1 MNPLDLLKVK
11 FQVTTT
17 NPSGNLGKNIWLSL
31 KDIQQSQGWKGLYRG
46 IIPNI
51 AGNAS
56 SWGLY
61 FLLCVTSLISGIP
74 RLDLYLKLQHAQ
86 KACFRWRYYKTTLS
100 ISIPHMFCSSEF
112 ALLNLRNPG
121 FHVLTRCPSSFYRR
135 CDGHHHQPP
144 VACPSAD
151 VYIAS

>member
-17 NPSGNLGKNIWLSL
+17 NPSGNLGKHIWLSL

-61 FLLCVTSLISGIP
+61 FLLCVNVQIFGFFC
-74 RLDLYLKLQHAQ
+74 LDLYFKVITCSKNALPVEILQNHSQRMNTLYVLLKQV
-86 KACFRWRYYKTTLS
+86 RT
-100 ISIPHMFCSSEF
+100 
-112 ALLNLRNPG
+112 
-121 FHVLTRCPSSFYRR
+121 PSSKKIKSLCSYAIF
-135 CDGHHHQPP
+135 
-144 VACPSAD
+144 S
-151 VYIAS
+151 SFS